1 MTGVKVQSL
10 TLTTNHSE
18 KTSANHFSETNTKQL
33 VEIKFIFVNSRGTCR
48 VPVTGRYQAP
58 VKIPTGFSTTSS
70 KTNVS

>member
-33 VEIKFIFVNSRGTCR
+33 VEIKFIFVNSREGHVGYPLRAATR
-48 VPVTGRYQAP
+48 HR
-58 VKIPTGFSTTSS
+58 
-70 KTNVS
+70 